1 MNDDQ
6 GVRDLV
12 AHLLDAVARGDVDA
26 WVRCWHPD
34 GVWVLPGV
42 GEVRGT
48 DALREKFATL
58 RAEYE
63 LCVQELLFGWVDV
76 TGDRATGRWYLR
88 ELQRSRRGTGQE
100 LLGCYDDAVV
110 RDAGRWVFTGRR
122 FWVLYRGPRL
132 LAGDVLRPPPP
143 VAT

>member
-12 AHLLDAVARGDVDA
+12 AHMLDAVARGDVDA

-34 GVWVLPGV
+34 GVWVMPGV

-63 LCVQELLFGWVDV
+63 LCVQELL
-76 TGDRATGRWYLR
+76 L
-88 ELQRSRRGTGQE
+88 SRRGTGQE

-110 RDAGRWVFTGRR
+110 RDAGRWAFTWRR

>member
-6 GVRDLV
+6 AVRDVV

-26 WVRCWHPD
+26 WVRCWHAD

-42 GEVRGT
+42 GEVRGAA
-48 DALREKFATL
+48 ALREKFATL

-76 TGDRATGRWYLR
+76 AGDRATGRWYLR
-88 ELQRSRRGTGQE
+88 ELERPRHGTGQE
-100 LLGCYDDAVV
+100 LLGCYDDVMV
-110 RDAGRWVFTGRR
+110 RDGAGWRFARR
-122 FWVLYRGPRL
+122 QFWVMSREPRPFT
-132 LAGDVLRPPPP
+132 GDVLRPPPP
-143 VAT
+143 AGT